1 MTIHPAPKEWIVQ
14 KYGGTSLG
22 KLLDK
27 VCGAI
32 IPAYLENYNVA
43 VICSALSGTTKANGT
58 TSLLL
63 ECLRYAEVVGVESI
77 SHINAMI
84 DKVRDTHLDK
94 LQALR
99 AYSSDT
105 NDLLLSESIVNMV
118 SDCEEVRK
126 FLLAA
131 QEWSSHYSLYFV
143 LIVSCALQIVGD
155 LSPRSKD
162 KVLALGEKLACRT
175 VAATLSIK
183 GGIPARVINLDNIV
197 AEEFGGSLP
206 NQTAEFERLGVR
218 FYHRLGQ
225 RIASMVSRSTDAV
238 PIITGFFGVMPNSLL
253 QCVGRG
259 YSDLCGAMCAAGLA
273 AAEYQIWKEVD
284 GIFTADPSKVPS
296 ARVLTTVTA
305 EEVSELTF
313 FGTIRVGDCLTIKKR
328 TESLRVGTVIYPSGP
343 EADHQ
348 PTKTVQGK
356 STDVGFMLSNGYHGQ
371 SRSRRRPTAITS
383 KEGLIL
389 VNVTG
394 SRATKTQGFLASV
407 FLELERTGLLPDLVT
422 TSERN
427 VSLAIQASNGIFN
440 RNRLVLNLQK
450 FGCVSILENMN
461 IVSVIGQQMR
471 NMVGTAIVKADDAI
485 QAMNVIHA
493 RALQVPT
500 HLEQENTFIKGETL
514 FSTSY

>member
-84 DKVRDTHLDK
+84 DKVRDAHLDK
-94 LQALR
+94 LQTLR

-131 QEWSSHYSLYFV
+131 Q
-143 LIVSCALQIVGD
+143 
-155 LSPRSKD
+155 
-162 KVLALGEKLACRT
+162 
-175 VAATLSIK
+175 

-313 FGTIRVGDCLTIKKR
+313 FGSEVIHPLTMQQLY
-328 TESLRVGTVIYPSGP
+328 ESEIVLQLKNVLNPCGSGTVIYPSGP

-371 SRSRRRPTAITS
+371 SRSRRCPTAITS

-394 SRATKTQGFLASV
+394 SRAIKTQGFLASV